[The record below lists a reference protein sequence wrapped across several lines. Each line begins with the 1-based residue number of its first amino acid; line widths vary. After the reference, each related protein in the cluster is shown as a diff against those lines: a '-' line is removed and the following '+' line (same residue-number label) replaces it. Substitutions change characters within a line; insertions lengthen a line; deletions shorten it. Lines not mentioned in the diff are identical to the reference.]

1 MHRCGSTSTAAN
13 TPAKP
18 AAPAGPVDTKKTIS
32 AVDAKANTISIQY
45 LSNKKIVVYK
55 VDDFTTIRVNG
66 NLAKLADVKTGMV
79 VSESSER
86 DTQTL
91 DRIFC
96 GGRRRHSGSTEEI
109 MPRSG

>member
-1 MHRCGSTSTAAN
+1 MRFQLLPQLTRLRS
-13 TPAKP
+13 PLRL
-18 AAPAGPVDTKKTIS
+18 PVPLIRKKTIS

-45 LSNKKIVVYK
+45 LSNKKTFVYK

-91 DRIFC
+91 DSISVVDA
-96 GGRRRHSGSTEEI
+96 GGDSGSTKK
-109 MPRSG
+109 